1 VSTADVLAL
10 VVAALFLVTGGV
22 KLLGVEASLTIR
34 DHFAMSPRLWQV
46 IGVLECSGAIG
57 TALGIWAKPLG
68 VLALLGLVGLMLG
81 AVVILLAMMA
91 SKGTSVLRS
100 VYVINRGYEDLA
112 TRLNDLGANIETFR
126 DI

>member
-81 AVVILLAMMA
+81 AVVNRLRVDDPARLVAADALTLTLVVLTLAA
-91 SKGTSVLRS
+91 R
-100 VYVINRGYEDLA
+100 LA
-112 TRLNDLGANIETFR
+112 D
-126 DI
+126 